1 MLNTPVLFL
10 IFNRP
15 DTTDKVF
22 NAIRKAQPKHLYV
35 AADGPRVGN
44 VTDMELCNST
54 KQIIDKVDWPCEV
67 KTLYR
72 TTNLGCG
79 KAVSEAITWF
89 FNQVEYGIV
98 LEDDCL
104 PEGSFFEFCE
114 TMLIKYKDDS
124 SKAVVCGTNYLYT
137 GIKEFNDDYFLSKF
151 SPIWGWASWSRV
163 INKIEWDVDKLRPM
177 YDESSFVILFKENDK
192 IATWLYSI
200 IKLTFENKLDTWD
213 TIFVYNLILSKTKN
227 IVPIKNQISNIG
239 NLGTHTSNDST
250 PNLFAQTYEIK
261 FSNNLNCRTDS
272 LYKVTMYKNIEDIVF
287 PKSSIYSRIKDLVSK
302 LCR

>member
-1 MLNTPVLFL
+1 MLNIPVLFL

-22 NAIRKAQPKHLYV
+22 NAIREAQPKYLYV

-44 VTDMELCNST
+44 MTDVELCNST

-72 TTNLGCG
+72 TINLGCG

-114 TMLIKYKDDS
+114 TMLVKYKDDS

-137 GIKEFNDDYFLSKF
+137 EITDVNEDYFLSTYT
-151 SPIWGWASWSRV
+151 SVWGWASWSRV
-163 INKIEWDVDKLRPM
+163 VNKIEWNVNNLKPLI
-177 YDESSFVILFKENDK
+177 DEQSFSTLFSSNNK

-239 NLGTHTSNDST
+239 ITGTHTSNNESDLSFKT
-250 PNLFAQTYEIK
+250 FPINFSKPLVCSINQKYNLQML
-261 FSNNLNCRTDS
+261 S
-272 LYKVTMYKNIEDIVF
+272 NIE
-287 PKSSIYSRIKDLVSK
+287 KRIFSK
-302 LCR
+302 PSFFKRLKQKLSF